1 MGGMILLAL
10 ASAVLAVP
18 PPKILVVTATSGYR
32 HESIETA
39 EDVIASMAATGGAFV
54 PQFIRTEKELPA
66 ALTPE
71 ALAEARVVMFVNTTG
86 DLKWPERGRLLDWI
100 AAGGSFV
107 GVHSASDTW
116 HDWPE
121 YLEMLGGEF
130 ETHPPESQ
138 VDVHVDDAFHP
149 ATRHM
154 TTPHTI
160 FEEIYLFKRFSRE
173 RVHMLL
179 SLRAS
184 PEDGS
189 PGFFPLAWRRH
200 HGRGLVLYT
209 ALGHRIDV
217 WESQWFQRHL
227 EGLIESALAHPANRR
242 RAVGR

>member
-1 MGGMILLAL
+1 MILLAL
-10 ASAVLAVP
+10 ATAALAAP
-18 PPKILVVTATSGYR
+18 PPKVLVVTATSGYR

-39 EDVIASMAATGGAFV
+39 ERVIASMAAAGRFV
-54 PQFIRTEKELPA
+54 PFFIRTEKELPA
-66 ALTPE
+66 ALSDE
-71 ALAEARVVMFVNTTG
+71 SLAGTRVVMLVNTTG
-86 DLKWPERGRLLDWI
+86 DLKWPERQRLLDWV

-107 GVHSASDTW
+107 GVHSAADTW

-138 VDVHVDDAFHP
+138 VDVHVDDPFHP
-149 ATRHM
+149 ATRHI

-160 FEEIYLFKRFSRE
+160 FEEIYLFRRFSRD

-184 PEDGS
+184 PDDGS

-209 ALGHRIDV
+209 ALGHRVDI
-217 WESQWFQRHL
+217 WEAEWFQQHL
-227 EGLIESALAHPANRR
+227 EGLIESALAHPATRR